1 MLTPCS
7 FVLYFARDQGDI
19 GLKIKILLTFSSFV
33 GLRTIGTLLEFDW
46 VVQTGIV
53 KTI

>member
-19 GLKIKILLTFSSFV
+19 GLKIKILLFSSFV